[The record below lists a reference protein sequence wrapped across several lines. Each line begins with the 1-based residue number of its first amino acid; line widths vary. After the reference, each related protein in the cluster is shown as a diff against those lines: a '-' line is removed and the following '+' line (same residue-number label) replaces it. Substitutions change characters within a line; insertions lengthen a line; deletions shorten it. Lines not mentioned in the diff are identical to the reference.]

1 MMPPPPLLLLVQV
14 LLLLPPTVGSG
25 SSGGSR
31 PPTAAPAW
39 RGPAAAPL
47 PRSNAPL
54 AVAHAAGGATEAGG
68 ELSLQQLVQQ
78 LDGVLTSQGAAKR
91 AGGTE
96 LLAPLPWP
104 CCECSAVTAAS
115 AATPAPRGRLTGCQ
129 LCGAW
134 LEWLTSRR
142 LASRSPLA
150 AALLST
156 VRPTGLRLELALL
169 CCTLRRAVGREG

>member
-1 MMPPPPLLLLVQV
+1 MGGWTRPRLLQIMTDAAVLTYIELPPGDERRLPPLQ
-14 LLLLPPTVGSG
+14 TVV
-25 SSGGSR
+25 
-31 PPTAAPAW
+31 AAVRA
-39 RGPAAAPL
+39 
-47 PRSNAPL
+47 
-54 AVAHAAGGATEAGG
+54 G